1 MNGVLSANHGEGRR
15 RRQAGIRYNPRF
27 KPLVRPVNLLA
38 IETSTEFLS
47 LAALHGEDVLTH
59 HVAAGQRHA
68 ELVLDAISE
77 LLARAELRFEDLQG
91 IAYGEGPGSFTGL
104 RIACGVVQ
112 GLATAGGLEVLG
124 VSTLLAVAQEADADR
139 VFACLDA
146 RMGEV
151 YHAAYRRNGGAWQVE
166 HAPGLCR
173 PQEVPVPQGGEWTG
187 CGSGFA
193 AFGALLRG
201 RLGGALGEVRPD
213 ILPTAAAVLR
223 LARPRFERGE
233 GRAAESAIPVYL
245 RDRVA
250 LKTSER

>member
-1 MNGVLSANHGEGRR
+1 M
-15 RRQAGIRYNPRF
+15 
-27 KPLVRPVNLLA
+27 NLLA

-47 LAALHGEDVLTH
+47 LAATGGGDVLTH

-68 ELVLDAISE
+68 ELVLDAVSE
-77 LLARAELRFEDLQG
+77 LLARARLRLEDLHG

-112 GLATAGGLEVLG
+112 GLAMARGLKVVG
-124 VSTLLAVAQEADADR
+124 VGTLLAIAEEAGAER
-139 VFACLDA
+139 TLACLDA

-151 YHAAYRRNGGAWQVE
+151 YHAAYRRAAGAWQVE

-173 PQEVPVPQGGEWTG
+173 PQEIPVPEGREWTG

-213 ILPTAAAVLR
+213 VAPTAAAVLR
-223 LARPRFERGE
+223 LALPRFERGE
-233 GRAAESAIPVYL
+233 GRAPESAIPVYL
-245 RDRVA
+245 RDKVA